1 MEIKITTKQTLKI
14 LYILSWIIFIGV
26 CIEAGSFIFN
36 AVFTVSVNPN
46 NAGYFR
52 LSALYEYDHG
62 YFLVELLFMTI
73 VAVMKA
79 IIFYLI
85 VSILRDNK
93 LNLSQPF
100 NPELGRLIFRIS
112 YLSFGT
118 GLFSSWGVKYTEW
131 LVDQGV
137 KMPDIEYLRLG
148 GSDVWLFT
156 GVILYV
162 IGHIFKRG
170 IEMQTEND
178 LTV

>member
-1 MEIKITTKQTLKI
+1 MDIKTTTKQMLKI

-26 CIEAGSFIFN
+26 CTEAGSFIFN
-36 AVFTVSVNPN
+36 GIFTVWINGK
-46 NAGYFR
+46 NASYFR
-52 LSALYEYDHG
+52 LSGLYEYDSG

-73 VAVMKA
+73 VAMLRA
-79 IIFYLI
+79 TIFYLI
-85 VSILRDNK
+85 IRILRDNK

-100 NPELGRLIFRIS
+100 NHEVGRLIFKIS

-118 GLFSSWGVKYTEW
+118 GIFSSWGVKYTEW
-131 LVDQGV
+131 LVERGI

-148 GSDVWLFT
+148 GADVWIFT

-170 IEMQTEND
+170 IEIQTENE